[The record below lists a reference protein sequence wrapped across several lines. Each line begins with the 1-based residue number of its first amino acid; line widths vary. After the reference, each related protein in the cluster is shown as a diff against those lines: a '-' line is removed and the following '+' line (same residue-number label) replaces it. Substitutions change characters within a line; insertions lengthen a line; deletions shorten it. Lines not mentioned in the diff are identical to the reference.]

1 MLPFNAK
8 TVLLLPI
15 FTGEALATAILT
27 APVAVALLAILTDAD
42 EVATGFS
49 RFIDN
54 P

>member
-1 MLPFNAK
+1 MLPFNVK
-8 TVLLLPI
+8 TVEEFPT
-15 FTGEALATAILT
+15 FTGEALDTAILT